1 MQQPRLDSARAAFAP
16 SVREALRELVAGART
31 VADGDRAALL
41 LLDGDG
47 SVVPVVSVGRLT
59 DLSVWSQVRPVPLV
73 DLGAVGAA
81 LDVLSLG
88 RAVGIDDAAACPW
101 IPATL
106 REAYRLVSAGV
117 APVVARGTTLGALV
131 VYSEAPRHFTDADLA
146 SLGAIATGAAAVVQV
161 ALDTDADAAGAAAR
175 ESLAAN
181 AALLQRAT
189 SLDDVLGAAL
199 TAAADVAGGVPACAG
214 LVSPTGDVVLSP
226 DHPTLGRPRR
236 LADLGGHATA
246 VEAALSNG
254 EPLVLPAGAFAPW
267 TGRPPAS
274 HTAVVVVPLGD
285 AGGPRAFA
293 AVRCPTGEGTGPA
306 TLAVLARLREQVA
319 AAFVRAREN
328 ADVVRRVQ
336 HLEVLYQLAEDVALA
351 PDIHLVV
358 ERLAPAVR
366 AAARAELIDVFLC
379 DAAASRLFGTNTAR
393 GTLARLM
400 SRWRRAPRAR
410 VALDAG
416 LLVIPMLLDG
426 GLVGVVRIRPLLGH
440 ELEPAEQH
448 LLQTIADGLGEMVSR
463 TVLRDRV
470 ACSEREL
477 AVADERERI
486 AHDLHDTLGQMH
498 FAVRTELG
506 SLAASVEDEPLRSRL
521 ASLEGVVSRADTE
534 LRQAINALSFLGR
547 GSHGLV
553 PSIRSLVRRI
563 RDEQRLDVTLKLVG
577 TPVSLPPDQEEA
589 LYRLAREA
597 LTNVARHARATFASV
612 TVTFE
617 PDRVGVDIRDNG
629 TGLLARPAGEHG
641 LHFGL
646 RSMQRR
652 LADVGGGLHVR
663 NRQPHGVTVSGWV
676 PGA

>member
-1 MQQPRLDSARAAFAP
+1 VEVPPRLDSASAAFAP
-16 SVREALRELVAGART
+16 AVRDALLALVAAARQ

-41 LLDGDG
+41 LLDDDG
-47 SVVPVVSVGRLT
+47 SIVPVASAGRVA
-59 DLSVWSQVRPVPLV
+59 DLSVWSQVRPVPLA
-73 DLGAVGAA
+73 DLSAVRDA
-81 LDVLSLG
+81 LAVLSAG
-88 RAVGIDDAAACPW
+88 RAVGIDDSAACPW
-101 IPATL
+101 LPAPL
-106 REAYRLVSAGV
+106 REAYHVASAGIAPLV
-117 APVVARGTTLGALV
+117 AGGATLGALV
-131 VYSEAPRHFTDADLA
+131 VYAHTPRRYADADLA
-146 SLGAIATGAAAVVQV
+146 ALGGLASGAATVVQS
-161 ALDTDADAAGAAAR
+161 ALDAESDASSAAAR
-175 ESLAAN
+175 EALIAN

-189 SLDDVLGAAL
+189 DVDDVLGCAL
-199 TAAADVAGGVPACAG
+199 AAAADITRGTPACAG
-214 LVSPTGDVVLSP
+214 LVSPAGDVTLLP
-226 DHPTLGRPRR
+226 DHPHRECRV
-236 LADLGGHATA
+236 ADLGPHAAFLDT
-246 VEAALSNG
+246 ALSNG
-254 EPLVLPAGAFAPW
+254 EPLVLPAGALAPW
-267 TGRPPAS
+267 TGRQSPDA
-274 HTAVVVVPLGD
+274 TVVVVPLGD

-306 TLAVLARLREQVA
+306 TLAVLARLREQVGGA
-319 AAFVRAREN
+319 LVRARQN

-393 GTLARLM
+393 GTLTRLM
-400 SRWRRAPRAR
+400 SRWRRSPRAR
-410 VALDAG
+410 VAHDAG

-426 GLVGVVRIRPLLGH
+426 ALVGVVRVRPLLGH
-440 ELEPAEQH
+440 ELEPAEEH

-506 SLAASVEDEPLRSRL
+506 ALAASCADQELQARL
-521 ASLEGVVSRADTE
+521 AALEGIVSRADTE

-553 PSIRSLVRRI
+553 PSVRSLVRRI

-597 LTNVARHARATFASV
+597 LTNVARHARASFASV

-617 PDRVGVDIRDNG
+617 PDRVSVDIRDNG